1 MTDYKVSFSTT
12 ISPKAAMIKTPVAL
26 ITGISGQD
34 GSYLAEL
41 LLSKGY
47 IIHGMIRRSATPNT
61 KNIDHIIDKISL
73 HYGDLTDGE
82 SIDALIYE
90 IQPDEIYHLGAQSDV
105 RISFDIPEYT
115 SNVVALGTLRMLE
128 ATRRFSFTAKFYNAA
143 TSEMF
148 GNAIPPQSE
157 ETPMHPK
164 NPYGIAKLAAY
175 EWTRLYRESYGLFAC
190 SGILFNHESERRGD
204 NFVTQKI
211 VKGLINCKLGKQK
224 KLYLGNI
231 DASRDWGYSRDYV
244 EAMWMMLQQKAPTD
258 LVIGT
263 GEVHTIREFLE
274 VVGKYVKIEW
284 SKYVEIDSDLYR
296 PTETNYLL
304 ANPKKA
310 EERIGWKPKI
320 KFEELVKLMIDA
332 ELKRQGVEI

>member
-1 MTDYKVSFSTT
+1 MKYEASFSTA
-12 ISPKAAMIKTPVAL
+12 ILSKAGMVKPPIAL
-26 ITGISGQD
+26 ITGITGQD
-34 GSYLAEL
+34 GSYLAEFL
-41 LLSKGY
+41 LDKGY
-47 IIHGMIRRSATPNT
+47 EVHGIVRRAATPNT
-61 KNIDHIIDKISL
+61 KNIDYLLDKIYL

-82 SIDALIYE
+82 SIDSVIYDT
-90 IQPDEIYHLGAQSDV
+90 QPNEIYHLGAQSDV

-115 SNVVALGTLRMLE
+115 ANVVALGTLRILE
-128 ATRRFSFTAKFYNAA
+128 AVRRFSPESRLYNAA
-143 TSEMF
+143 TSEMY
-148 GNAIPPQSE
+148 GNALPPQSE
-157 ETPMHPK
+157 ETIMHPK

-211 VKGLINCKLGKQK
+211 VKGLINCKLGKQD

-231 DASRDWGYSRDYV
+231 DASRDWGHSRDYV
-244 EAMWMMLQQKAPTD
+244 EAMWMMLQQKAPMD
-258 LVIGT
+258 FVIGT

-274 VVGKYVKIEW
+274 VVGKCVKIEW
-284 SKYVEIDSDLYR
+284 QKYVEIDSNLYR

-304 ANPKKA
+304 ANAKKA
-310 EERIGWKPKI
+310 EERMGWKPKI